1 MRFLVDASMPRS
13 TAAVLQ
19 QRGHEGIDVRDI
31 GMRHAVD
38 EVIAAYAKGNR
49 QALVTRDFDFADIIN
64 YPPADY
70 SGIVVI
76 EMPDDATAPQVLK
89 VLEIFL
95 QREDWLARLPGRLV
109 IVESWRV
116 RFRPA

>member
-1 MRFLVDASMPRS
+1 MPRS
-13 TAAVLQ
+13 AVVLLRQ
-19 QRGHEGIDVRDI
+19 CGHDALDVRDI
-31 GMRHAVD
+31 GMCHA
-38 EVIAAYAKGNR
+38 
-49 QALVTRDFDFADIIN
+49 
-64 YPPADY
+64 ADY
-70 SGIVVI
+70 AGIVVI

-89 VLEIFL
+89 VLEAFL

>member
-1 MRFLVDASMPRS
+1 MPRS
-13 TAAVLQ
+13 AAILLR
-19 QRGHEGIDVRDI
+19 QRGHEALDVRDI
-31 GMRHAVD
+31 GMRHAAD
-38 EVIAAYAKGNR
+38 EVIAAHAKDNQ
-49 QALVTRDFDFADIIN
+49 QALVARDFDFADILN

-70 SGIVVI
+70 AGIVVI

-89 VLEIFL
+89 VLEAFL